1 MPASLV
7 KYYIIIIII
16 ITCIQALVYN
26 PALKYTWYMDK

>member
-7 KYYIIIIII
+7 KYYII